1 MRPTFAE
8 INLSNLIF
16 NYQSIAKKV
25 GKDVLVMPVVKAD
38 AYGHGMI
45 KCVEA
50 LLNTTP
56 KPKYFAVALVEEAI
70 EFKRKFPDVNVLV
83 FGKIYPADFKFISRL
98 KITPTVYDF
107 STLKGLA
114 EYAEKSK
121 TKINIH
127 LKIDTGMGRVGI
139 QLNELEDYL
148 NFIKKNKSI
157 YLEGVY
163 THFATSDHRD
173 KTFALHQLDRFNTAI
188 EITKSKIKNV
198 KYFHAA
204 NSGAILDLP
213 QSYFN
218 IVRPGI
224 SLYGYYPSKETSE
237 SIPLK
242 PVMSIK
248 TKVAFLKWV
257 EKNTSVSYGRTYFTN
272 EKTQIGTLPI
282 GYADGYNR
290 LLSNKGKVI
299 YRNKMYDVVGRVTM
313 DQIMVNF
320 GCDDVSYEDEVI
332 VLGSSESFKFDADD
346 IAQILNTIPYE
357 VCTSISKRVKRKFIY

>member
-16 NYQSIAKKV
+16 NYQSIANKV
-25 GKDVLVMPVVKAD
+25 GKNVLVMPVVKAD

-45 KCVEA
+45 ECVNA
-50 LLNTTP
+50 LLKTKP
-56 KPKYFAVALVEEAI
+56 KPKYFAVALIEEAI
-70 EFKRKFPDVNVLV
+70 EFKKKFPDVDVLV
-83 FGKIYPADFKFISRL
+83 FGKILPEDFRIISRS
-98 KITPTVYDF
+98 KITPTIYDF
-107 STLKGLA
+107 DTLKNLA
-114 EYAEKSK
+114 EFSRKIKSK
-121 TKINIH
+121 IKFH

-148 NFIKKNKSI
+148 IFIRENKSI
-157 YLEGVY
+157 QLEGVY
-163 THFATSDHRD
+163 THFATSDAKD
-173 KTFALHQLDRFNTAI
+173 KSFAFEQLEKFNTAV
-188 EITKSKIKNV
+188 EITKSKIKGV
-198 KYFHAA
+198 KYFHSA

-218 IVRPGI
+218 LVRPGI

-248 TKVAFLKWV
+248 TKISFLKWV
-257 EKNTSVSYGRTYFTN
+257 EENTSISYGRIYFTK
-272 EKTQIGTLPI
+272 ERTQIGTLPI

-290 LLSNKGKVI
+290 LLSNRGKVI
-299 YRNKMYDVVGRVTM
+299 CKNKMYDVVGRVTM

-320 GCDDVSYEDEVI
+320 EDDEVSLDDEVI

-346 IAQILNTIPYE
+346 IAQLINTIPYE
-357 VCTSISKRVKRKFIY
+357 VCTSISKRVRRKFVY